1 MAQTGG
7 GRLEAF
13 GSPVQSDPASQPAGG
28 WMEGGRW
35 GEHAPPPPGR
45 PPGLHTDG
53 RGWKGFSQRPLRSDL
68 SGEEPRCNLTV
79 SCHPQVSVHVNEP
92 PVSRRHPPVP
102 RVRKEVLPACH
113 WHAPP
118 ALSLSPA
125 VPAPAPCH
133 PALPRLPRSPHTAVR
148 PGPLPTG
155 AAPTAPS
162 WCPGRPGPQGHEAAG
177 CDGDAPAA
185 AAAGTPRTGGPA
197 ATAAL

>member
-118 ALSLSPA
+118 ALSLSPLPIMLGHA
-125 VPAPAPCH
+125 LFIPCS
-133 PALPRLPRSPHTAVR
+133 LSQSVWSRNQRLNICLR
-148 PGPLPTG
+148 PMT
-155 AAPTAPS
+155 
-162 WCPGRPGPQGHEAAG
+162 
-177 CDGDAPAA
+177 
-185 AAAGTPRTGGPA
+185 A
-197 ATAAL
+197 ATEISQKQNVKPGGMLRYTLTG